1 MSLYAPDREYM
12 TWVRFLCVSRFPLV
26 FLVRRAILRSVPL
39 KMLVMYE
46 VSLPTYVKL
55 AHFWGGCRVLWLG
68 WFEGVRFVRFDG
80 EGVVL

>member
-1 MSLYAPDREYM
+1 MS
-12 TWVRFLCVSRFPLV
+12 WVGFLCVSRFPMV
-26 FLVRRAILRSVPL
+26 FSVRRAILSSVRL

-55 AHFWGGCRVLWLG
+55 AHFGGGCRFLWLG

-80 EGVVL
+80 EEVVL